1 MRTIKASSQ
10 FKKDIK
16 QVKKNPNKNNGIKI
30 LTEDIIPVLLQGGTL
45 ERKFL
50 DHHLRGEEPP
60 KRDCHV
66 LNDLVLLYYVSDE
79 HLLLYRLGT
88 HSELFG

>member
-1 MRTIKASSQ
+1 MRTIKPSSQ

-16 QVKKNPNKNNGIKI
+16 QVKKSSTRSKGLEI
-30 LTEDIIPVLLQGGTL
+30 LKEEIIPVLIENGALA
-45 ERKFL
+45 RKFL
-50 DHHLRGEEPP
+50 DHSLSGEKPP

-66 LNDLVLLYYVSDE
+66 LNDLVLLYNVTDEYV
-79 HLLLYRLGT
+79 LLYRLGT

>member
-1 MRTIKASSQ
+1 MRTIKPSSQ

-16 QVKKNPNKNNGIKI
+16 QVNKNSIRSKGLKI
-30 LTEDIIPVLLQGGTL
+30 LSEEIIPVLLENGIL
-45 ERKFL
+45 ARKFL
-50 DHHLRGEEPP
+50 DHNLGGEKPP

-66 LNDLVLLYYVSDE
+66 LNDLVLLYNVTDE
-79 HLLLYRLGT
+79 FVLLYRLGT